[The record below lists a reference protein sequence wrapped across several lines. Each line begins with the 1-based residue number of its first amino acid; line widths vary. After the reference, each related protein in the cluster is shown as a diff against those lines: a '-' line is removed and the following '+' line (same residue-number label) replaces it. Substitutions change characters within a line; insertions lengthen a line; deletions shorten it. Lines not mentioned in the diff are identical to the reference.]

1 MNLVVDIGN
10 TRTKLSL
17 FHMGSLMLTVAA
29 ESFGPADVE
38 RLCLEYPEMDMA
50 ILSSTRDYP
59 EELKDMMTRR
69 FRFFTELNDKT
80 PIPLKNLYKTPG
92 TLGKDRLAAAV
103 GGNFLF
109 PEENLLIIDAGSAIT
124 FDVVTSLG
132 EFIGGNI
139 SPGLDMR
146 FRALH
151 HFTGRLPLAGPQAT
165 WSYFGDHTAGAI
177 IAGVQNGILFEV
189 EAYIEHFKKN
199 YKKNRVIFTGG
210 DAKFFDSK
218 VKNSFFVDLNLV
230 STGLNRILEY
240 NAENL

>member
-1 MNLVVDIGN
+1 MNLVIDIGN
-10 TRTKLSL
+10 TRTKFSL
-17 FHMGSLMLTVAA
+17 FHRGSLMLTVAVKN
-29 ESFGPADVE
+29 FGRPDVE
-38 RLCLEYPEMDMA
+38 RLCAEYPDLELA

-59 EELKDMMTRR
+59 EELNEILTNR
-69 FRFFTELNDKT
+69 FRFFTILDERT

-92 TLGKDRLAAAV
+92 TLGKDRLAVAV
-103 GGNFLF
+103 GGNYLF
-109 PEENLLIIDAGSAIT
+109 PEENLLIIDAGTAIT
-124 FDVVTSLG
+124 FDVVTSGG
-132 EFIGGNI
+132 EYIGGNI

-146 FRALH
+146 FKALN
-151 HFTGRLPLAGPQAT
+151 HFTGRLPLAGSQDT
-165 WSYFGDHTAGAI
+165 WSYFGDNTMSAV

-199 YKKNRVIFTGG
+199 YKKNKVIFTGG